1 MKSFVY
7 ALPLLSVLVSCGG
20 NQAPSAAAQ
29 AETLQV
35 SSGALDDTV
44 TVELGQREFTRDRS
58 VELSYVK
65 LVSES
70 RCPANAVCV
79 WQGDAAIQVKAAT
92 TAAVV
97 DTTIHTA
104 LDPRVVEIGRNRI
117 SLLEVQPYPGVG
129 DQKKTPYIVARVLRG
144 SR

>member
-1 MKSFVY
+1 MKSAY
-7 ALPLLSVLVSCGG
+7 TLPLLIILVGCTG
-20 NQAPSAAAQ
+20 QQPPSAAAQ

-35 SSGALDDTV
+35 SSAALDDTV
-44 TVELGQREFTRDRS
+44 TVKLGQREFTRDRT
-58 VELSYVK
+58 VELSYVR

-70 RCPANAVCV
+70 RCPANVVCV

-92 TAAVV
+92 AAAAV

-104 LDPRVVEIGRNRI
+104 LDPRVLEIGRNKI

-129 DQKKTPYIVARVLRG
+129 DTKKAPYIVVHVRR
-144 SR
+144 